1 MKTQNKNNKR
11 LVNCIIQYKNKEFRY
26 LTRFDYIDAFC
37 KAWDMDYINTK
48 AYILDTYILDTYI
61 LDKYNHSNVYLDFES
76 SPYKQDLLLL
86 TKEYN
91 YDFIRIL
98 KNYIRNI
105 KNKKY
110 DYQKHDTVLI
120 TFLISK
126 NNSSIMFARIP
137 IKRVR
142 HFLAKMLKTHY
153 LEKNEVFSNLRRI
166 NNNKSN
172 EIKIDLSGYT
182 QFFTATKNKEY
193 ALEKVNNIISNI
205 VHIASEL
212 WHNDK

>member
-26 LTRFDYIDAFC
+26 LTKFDYVDTFC
-37 KAWDMDYINTK
+37 KAWDMD
-48 AYILDTYILDTYI
+48 YILDTYI
-61 LDKYNHSNVYLDFES
+61 LDKYNHSDVYLDFELL
-76 SPYKQDLLLL
+76 PYKQDLLLL
-86 TKEYN
+86 AKEYN

-98 KNYIRNI
+98 KNYIRSI

-110 DYQKHDTVLI
+110 DYQKYNTVLI

-153 LEKNEVFSNLRRI
+153 LEKNEIFSNLRRI

-205 VHIASEL
+205 VHMASEL